1 MTSKIYAK
9 YKEEER
15 ILVSGEHKRWG
26 IQITG
31 KFGEEIWCN
40 LKRVFQVSTSTTAWR
55 ESKGDKERL
64 GKEEM
69 DERL

>member
-31 KFGEEIWCN
+31 KFGEEI
-40 LKRVFQVSTSTTAWR
+40 
-55 ESKGDKERL
+55 
-64 GKEEM
+64 
-69 DERL
+69 